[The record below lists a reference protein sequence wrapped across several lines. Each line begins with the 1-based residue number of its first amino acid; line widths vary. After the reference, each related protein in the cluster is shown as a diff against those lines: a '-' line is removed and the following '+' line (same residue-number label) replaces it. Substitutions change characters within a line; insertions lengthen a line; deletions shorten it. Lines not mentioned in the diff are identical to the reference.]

1 MSIFHIF
8 PRLFNQLD
16 TERVV
21 KLSQCLLINYVGCER
36 LTCCNWQYI
45 LNQVKDNVQKHVKWV
60 KMQQSSSLRSMSFQD
75 PGATFSKLL

>member
-36 LTCCNWQYI
+36 LTCCNWQ
-45 LNQVKDNVQKHVKWV
+45 QRQCPK
-60 KMQQSSSLRSMSFQD
+60 
-75 PGATFSKLL
+75 T